1 MYSLS
6 LPRSARGLRSFTQAE
21 ETAHSASHALGAALA
36 LPGTVALV
44 AAAIAKGDALDV
56 LGAAIFGAA
65 LAILFSASAIYHGL
79 REPRAKR
86 LMQTADHDAIYVLI
100 AGTYT
105 PFCLTALRGGSG
117 LLVLGIIWALAGIG
131 ITIRTV
137 FPGRF
142 RIPALACYLVMGWL
156 VAFFFA
162 ELRSVADPRVTALLL
177 AGGIAYSVG
186 ALVYVF
192 ESIPWFHTLWHV
204 FVLAGAGCHFFSVL
218 IMLSSG

>member
-1 MYSLS
+1 MFSLS
-6 LPRSARGLRSFTQAE
+6 LPRAARGLRSFSIAE
-21 ETAHSASHALGAALA
+21 ETAHSASHGLGAALA
-36 LPGTVALV
+36 LPGTIALV
-44 AAAIAKGDALDV
+44 SAALRRGDALDV
-56 LGAAIFGAA
+56 AGAAVFGVS

-79 REPRAKR
+79 RNAQAKR
-86 LMQTADHDAIYVLI
+86 IMQIADHDAIYVLI

-117 LLVLGIIWALAGIG
+117 FLVLGLIWALAGIG

-156 VAFFFA
+156 VAFFFG
-162 ELRSVADPRVTALLL
+162 ELRAVCDPRVTALLI

-192 ESIPWFHTLWHV
+192 ESIPWFHTLWHF
-204 FVLAGAGCHFFSVL
+204 FVLAGAVCHFISVMTLFS
-218 IMLSSG
+218 IG

>member
-6 LPRSARGLRSFTQAE
+6 LPRAARGLRSFSQAE
-21 ETAHSASHALGAALA
+21 ETAHSASHAFGAVLA
-36 LPGTVALV
+36 LPGTVVLV
-44 AAAIAKGDALDV
+44 AAALRRGDALDLV
-56 LGAAIFGAA
+56 GAAVFGAA

-117 LLVLGIIWALAGIG
+117 YLVLGVIWALAGIG

-156 VAFFFA
+156 VAFFFV
-162 ELRSVADPRVTALLL
+162 ELRAVSDPRVTALLV
-177 AGGIAYSVG
+177 AGGVAYSVG

-192 ESIPWFHTLWHV
+192 ESIPWFHTLWHL
-204 FVLAGAGCHFFSVL
+204 FVLAGAACHFFSVL
-218 IMLSSG
+218 TMYSIG